1 MNEITVFQNEKFGE
15 VRTVELN
22 GEPWFVGKDI
32 AEALG
37 YSNSKDALIK
47 HVEEEDKQI
56 LKGSDLRPL
65 ENHIPKSIF
74 PVDFVQGD
82 IPNRGLTVINES
94 GLYSLI
100 FGSKLD
106 SAKEFKHWVTS
117 EVLPSIRKTGGYV
130 APVASGKS
138 DAEIR
143 NEEKALKIESAKFL
157 HELAASYSLP
167 EYRQILDAYA
177 VKEVVGEFALP
188 LPEMKKNGMNAGDV
202 GARLGIS
209 GQMVGKLANKYGLKT
224 EEFGTWR
231 MDKAK
236 FSSKEVP
243 NFFYF
248 DNAIDKFRECL
259 ELEAQEK
266 AKVKEA
272 S

>member
-1 MNEITVFQNEKFGE
+1 MNEIQIFESERFGK
-15 VRTVELN
+15 VRTIEMN

-37 YSNSKDALIK
+37 YEKSRNAIEA
-47 HVEEEDKQI
+47 HVAEEDKTTALIQGT
-56 LKGSDLRPL
+56 GS
-65 ENHIPKSIF
+65 NYKSNA
-74 PVDFVQGD
+74 V
-82 IPNRGLTVINES
+82 LINES

-106 SAKEFKHWVTS
+106 SAKEFKHWVTHD
-117 EVLPSIRKTGGYV
+117 VLPSIRKTGSFTV
-130 APVASGKS
+130 KEVPQDSPL
-138 DAEIR
+138 
-143 NEEKALKIESAKFL
+143 EKAKFL
-157 HELAASYSLP
+157 HEMAKDYADLP
-167 EYRQILDAYA
+167 GYRQILDAYA
-177 VKEVVGEFALP
+177 VKEVTGTFALP
-188 LPEMKKNGMNAGDV
+188 LPEVKKNERNAGQV
-202 GARLGIS
+202 GEVLGIS

-224 EEFGTWR
+224 EEFGVWR

-248 DNAIDKFRECL
+248 DNAIDKFRECI